1 MNGLTFLRP
10 RADWFS
16 ASNLFAAGLFC
27 LFVGIG
33 GGAKP
38 VAVGQAFVFLAI
50 VKAFFERGRETLSW
64 RSLPPSAWSLV
75 AFVLVS
81 AISIFANWP
90 VIAAPFEHLGKL
102 RYLAVVPVLLAMPWL
117 MRGLLPVPWRR
128 DSLVLAWIVPLAF
141 AISIGLIAFATGNHP
156 LRGGDLVDIRR
167 VSGLYGQVMTFA
179 YSLQFSVVALAAF
192 FIAPRVWKAM
202 TRVPWWIA
210 VAMLLLGAVAL
221 YFTYTR
227 GAMLGAVA
235 GVAMLAMRRSWKL
248 GALVAMIGIAGVTL
262 LALKAG
268 RDGGEKRDRGS
279 RYLQTDSDIRLGQWR
294 AASLSFLERPVLG
307 WGYRNFE
314 LQSAALKE
322 RYGFEKDVVRKR
334 GQARQVTYF
343 QGHAH
348 NNILESFAS
357 MGVVGGLAFLAFV
370 LLWLREA
377 WRSRYGLFLAP
388 PVVAFLV
395 SGMFE
400 NTFFD
405 SEVLNCL
412 LLLYLVTQ
420 WVRVEEGEGRFTA
433 PEPALP
439 PESLE

>member
-1 MNGLTFLRP
+1 
-10 RADWFS
+10 
-16 ASNLFAAGLFC
+16 
-27 LFVGIG
+27 V
-33 GGAKP
+33 
-38 VAVGQAFVFLAI
+38 
-50 VKAFFERGRETLSW
+50 
-64 RSLPPSAWSLV
+64 
-75 AFVLVS
+75 
-81 AISIFANWP
+81 
-90 VIAAPFEHLGKL
+90 
-102 RYLAVVPVLLAMPWL
+102 
-117 MRGLLPVPWRR
+117 RGLLPVPWRR

-141 AISIGLIAFATGNHP
+141 AIGVGLIAFTTGNHP

-179 YSLQFSVVALAAF
+179 YSLQFSVIALLAF
-192 FIAPRVWKAM
+192 FLAPRVWKAM

-210 VAMLLLGAVAL
+210 VAMLLLSGVAL

-227 GAMLGAVA
+227 GAMLGVAAGLAV
-235 GVAMLAMRRSWKL
+235 LTMRRSWKL
-248 GALVAMIGIAGVTL
+248 GALTAVIGIAGVAF

-268 RDGGEKRDRGS
+268 REDEGKHDRVP

-294 AASLSFLERPVLG
+294 AASLSFLERPVFG

-334 GQARQVTYF
+334 GQPRQVTYF

-348 NNILESFAS
+348 NNVLESFAS
-357 MGVVGGLAFLAFV
+357 IGVVGGLAFLAFV
-370 LLWLREA
+370 LCWLREA
-377 WRSRYGLFLAP
+377 WASRHGLFLAP

-412 LLLYLVTQ
+412 LLLYLITQ
-420 WVRVEEGEGRFTA
+420 WVRKEEGEGETGSDAGRLA
-433 PEPALP
+433 GR
-439 PESLE
+439 

>member
-1 MNGLTFLRP
+1 MNGLSHLRP

-16 ASNLFAAGLFC
+16 ASNLFGAGLFC

-38 VAVGQAFVFLAI
+38 VAVGQVFVFLAI
-50 VKAFFERGRETLSW
+50 AKAFFERGRNTLSW
-64 RSLPPSAWSLV
+64 RSLPPSAWCLV

-81 AISIFANWP
+81 ALSIFANWP

-141 AISIGLIAFATGNHP
+141 AISIGLYAFATGIHP

-179 YSLQFSVVALAAF
+179 YSLQFSVVVLAAF
-192 FIAPRVWKAM
+192 FLAPRVWKAM
-202 TRVPWWIA
+202 TRVPRWIG

-227 GAMLGAVA
+227 GAMLGAAA
-235 GVAMLAMRRSWKL
+235 GVAVLAMRRSWKL
-248 GALVAMIGIAGVTL
+248 GALVALIGIAGVAF
-262 LALKAG
+262 LALRAG
-268 RDGGEKRDRGS
+268 REGGERRDRGP
-279 RYLQTDSDIRLGQWR
+279 RYLQTDSAIRLGQWR

-334 GQARQVTYF
+334 GQPRQVTYF

-348 NNILESFAS
+348 NNFLESFAS

-377 WRSRYGLFLAP
+377 WRSRHGLFLAP
-388 PVVAFLV
+388 PIVAFLV

-420 WVRVEEGEGRFTA
+420 WVRGEEGA
-433 PEPALP
+433 PAVETNAAA
-439 PESLE
+439 

>member
-16 ASNLFAAGLFC
+16 AANLFAAGLFC

-38 VAVGQAFVFLAI
+38 VAVGQVFVFLAI
-50 VKAFFERGRETLSW
+50 AKAFFERGRGTLSW

-75 AFVLVS
+75 VFVLVS
-81 AISIFANWP
+81 ALSVFANWP

-117 MRGLLPVPWRR
+117 VQGLLPVPWRR

-141 AISIGLIAFATGNHP
+141 AIIIGLIAFATGNHP

-192 FIAPRVWKAM
+192 FLAPRVWKAM
-202 TRVPWWIA
+202 TRVPWWIG
-210 VAMLLLGAVAL
+210 VVMLLLGAVAL

-235 GVAMLAMRRSWKL
+235 GIAVLAMRRSWKL
-248 GALVAMIGIAGVTL
+248 GALLAMIGLAGVTL
-262 LALKAG
+262 LAVKAS
-268 RDGGEKRDRGS
+268 REGGEKRARGP

-348 NNILESFAS
+348 NNLLESFAS

-412 LLLYLVTQ
+412 LLLYLITQ
-420 WVRVEEGEGRFTA
+420 WVRGEEEGRLTA
-433 PEPALP
+433 PEPVLP
-439 PESLE
+439 PGSSE

>member
-1 MNGLTFLRP
+1 MNGLFHLRP

-38 VAVGQAFVFLAI
+38 VAVGQVFVFLAI
-50 VKAFFERGRETLSW
+50 AKAFFERGRETLSW

-75 AFVLVS
+75 VFVLIS
-81 AISIFANWP
+81 AISVFANWS

-102 RYLAVVPVLLAMPWL
+102 RYLAVVPLLLAMPWL

-141 AISIGLIAFATGNHP
+141 AISIGLYAFATGNHP

-192 FIAPRVWKAM
+192 FLVPRAWKAM

-210 VAMLLLGAVAL
+210 VVMLLLGVVAL

-235 GVAMLAMRRSWKL
+235 GVAVLAMRRSWKL
-248 GALVAMIGIAGVTL
+248 GALVAMIGTAGVAF
-262 LALKAG
+262 LALKAS
-268 RDGGEKRDRGS
+268 REGGEKHDRGP

-334 GQARQVTYF
+334 GQPRQVTYF

-370 LLWLREA
+370 LFWLREA

-388 PVVAFLV
+388 PVIAFLV

-412 LLLYLVTQ
+412 LLLYLITQ
-420 WVRVEEGEGRFTA
+420 WAREEEGEGRLTA
-433 PEPALP
+433 PEPVLP
-439 PESLE
+439 PVPSE

>member
-16 ASNLFAAGLFC
+16 AANLFAAGLFC

-38 VAVGQAFVFLAI
+38 VAVGQVFVFLAI
-50 VKAFFERGRETLSW
+50 AKAFLERGRETLSW
-64 RSLPPSAWSLV
+64 RNLPPSAWCLV
-75 AFVLVS
+75 VFVLVS
-81 AISIFANWP
+81 ALSIFANWP
-90 VIAAPFEHLGKL
+90 VIGAPFEHLGKL
-102 RYLAVVPVLLAMPWL
+102 RYLAAVPVLLAMPWL
-117 MRGLLPVPWRR
+117 VRELLPVPWRR

-141 AISIGLIAFATGNHP
+141 AIGVGLIAFTTGNHP
-156 LRGGDLVDIRR
+156 LRGDDLVDIRR

-179 YSLQFSVVALAAF
+179 YSLQFSVIALLAF
-192 FIAPRVWKAM
+192 FLAPRVWKAM
-202 TRVPWWIA
+202 TRVPWWIV
-210 VAMLLLGAVAL
+210 VAMLLLSGVAL

-227 GAMLGAVA
+227 GAMLGAAA
-235 GVAMLAMRRSWKL
+235 GLAVLTMRRSWKL
-248 GALVAMIGIAGVTL
+248 GAVTAVIGIAGVAF

-268 RDGGEKRDRGS
+268 REDEGKHDRVP

-294 AASLSFLERPVLG
+294 AASLSFLERPVFG

-334 GQARQVTYF
+334 GQPRQVTYF

-348 NNILESFAS
+348 NNVLESFAS
-357 MGVVGGLAFLAFV
+357 IGVVGGLAFLAFG
-370 LLWLREA
+370 LCWLREA
-377 WRSRYGLFLAP
+377 WASRHGLFLAP

-412 LLLYLVTQ
+412 LLLYLITQ
-420 WVRVEEGEGRFTA
+420 WVRKEGGEGEIRSDAGRLA
-433 PEPALP
+433 
-439 PESLE
+439 

>member
-50 VKAFFERGRETLSW
+50 VKAFFERGPETLSW

-81 AISIFANWP
+81 ALSVFANWP

-141 AISIGLIAFATGNHP
+141 AISIGLIAFATGTHP

-192 FIAPRVWKAM
+192 FIAPRVWKAI
-202 TRVPWWIA
+202 TSVPWWIA

-235 GVAMLAMRRSWKL
+235 GVAVLAMRRSWKL
-248 GALVAMIGIAGVTL
+248 GALVALIGIAGVTL

-268 RDGGEKRDRGS
+268 REGGAKRDRGP

-388 PVVAFLV
+388 PIVAFLV

-412 LLLYLVTQ
+412 LLLYLITQ

>member
-1 MNGLTFLRP
+1 MNGLSHFRP

-38 VAVGQAFVFLAI
+38 VAVGQVFVFLAI
-50 VKAFFERGRETLSW
+50 AKAFFERGRETLSW

-75 AFVLVS
+75 VFVLIS
-81 AISIFANWP
+81 AISVFANWS

-117 MRGLLPVPWRR
+117 MRGLLPMPWRR
-128 DSLVLAWIVPLAF
+128 DSLVLAWIVPLAC
-141 AISIGLIAFATGNHP
+141 AISIGLYAFATGSHP

-192 FIAPRVWKAM
+192 FLVPRAWKAM

-210 VAMLLLGAVAL
+210 VVMLLLGVVAL

-235 GVAMLAMRRSWKL
+235 GVAVLAMRRSWKL
-248 GALVAMIGIAGVTL
+248 GALVAMICIAGVAF
-262 LALKAG
+262 LALKAS
-268 RDGGEKRDRGS
+268 REGGEKHDRGP

-322 RYGFEKDVVRKR
+322 RYGFEKDIVRKR
-334 GQARQVTYF
+334 GQPRQVTYF

-370 LLWLREA
+370 LFWLREA

-388 PVVAFLV
+388 PVIAFLV

-412 LLLYLVTQ
+412 ILLYLITQ
-420 WVRVEEGEGRFTA
+420 WVREEEGEGRLTA
-433 PEPALP
+433 PEPTLP
-439 PESLE
+439 PVPLE